1 MSENI
6 IMEEKKGF
14 KLRLSHK
21 ILGLVILI
29 FLLSSSGAIISGIL
43 SNKRLERD
51 ISKNVTDSFDN
62 VFNDVK
68 NLFKNFQNIA
78 EESVKKTSGLVA
90 LGEIKEIAQ
99 KSQGKFQGY
108 TQEMITKTGT
118 DVALSLK
125 ELEATMAEG
134 FNSSLSV
141 ASEAVGQ
148 TIEEATKSQ
157 DVLTQLA
164 YFRVEGLIQASLDGF
179 DKIEEVLVILGH
191 QLEEITGGL
200 NDQVDDNTIQMMTIL
215 GEAAASAPGFSSD
228 KAMEKIMPLQ
238 ESLKNNIKKGYGRA
252 YSTTQR
258 EIERVIGVIKEQMR
272 LMDLKIKTD
281 ADKEKIMTSQVLQAL
296 FEESIA
302 KVINIQSEAREK
314 IATVENTLSGKIDRL
329 NTEVPK
335 ELSAFGDEM
344 RKEIDTKTAETVKG
358 AAAVIEESRNALNQS
373 QESAAKRI
381 EEIKISSVEQV
392 KKGIVEVGKSSLIYL
407 FGSMIIIAI
416 VFVIVS
422 LIIVRTITKPSTLML
437 AMLKALAKGKGD
449 LTNRISI
456 KSSDE
461 IGDLANWFNVFLE
474 QMRNMISQIL
484 VNTEQVSN
492 AAQQFSA
499 NAEET
504 NASMVQISNGIQ
516 DISKGASVQLDKV
529 REVEKIFDELASRLK
544 LVATNAEVA
553 KDSSVKSAEHAAQGK
568 ESTAQLIDKINK
580 IVEAANLSSTAIQEL
595 KDSSKEIGD
604 IIVTITSFADQTNL
618 LSLNAAIEAAR
629 AGDAGRGFAVVA
641 EEVRK
646 LAEGSAHAANRIAQL
661 VQKIINEIDRA
672 VGLVVSEKE
681 QAEDGRKIVQ
691 VTSKVQESIL
701 TVANKAKDLMITIS
715 ESVPA
720 QIRATEKVMDV
731 VKQVAQVAEQNA
743 ASTQQFSASTEEMT
757 ASMEEMSAGAAE
769 LAKTSS
775 ELRELVGQFKVK

>member
-1 MSENI
+1 
-6 IMEEKKGF
+6 MEEKKGF

-21 ILGLVILI
+21 ILGLVILV
-29 FLLSSSGAIISGIL
+29 FMLSSSGAIISGIL

-90 LGEIKEIAQ
+90 LSEIKEIAQ
-99 KSQGKFQGY
+99 KSQGRFQGY
-108 TQEMITKTGT
+108 TQEMISKTGK
-118 DVALSLK
+118 DVSVSLK
-125 ELEATMAEG
+125 ELEVSMEEG
-134 FNSSLSV
+134 FNASLAV
-141 ASEAVGQ
+141 ASDAVGQ

-157 DVLTQLA
+157 EVLTQLA

-179 DKIEEVLVILGH
+179 GKIEEVLTMLGLK
-191 QLEEITGGL
+191 LEEMTGGL
-200 NDQVDDNTIQMMTIL
+200 NDQVDSNTIQMMTIL
-215 GEAAASAPGFSSD
+215 GEAAATAPGFSAD

-238 ESLKNNIKKGYGRA
+238 ESLKNNILKGYGQA
-252 YSTTQR
+252 YSATKKD
-258 EIERVIGVIKEQMR
+258 IVRVINVIKEQMR
-272 LMDLKIKTD
+272 LMDLKIKAD
-281 ADKEKIMTSQVLQAL
+281 ADKEKIMSSQILQAL
-296 FEESIA
+296 FEESIT

-314 IATVENTLSGKIDRL
+314 IATVEQTLSGKIDRL

-335 ELSAFGDEM
+335 ELAAFGEEM

-358 AAAVIEESRNALNQS
+358 AAAVIEESRDALNKS

-392 KKGIVEVGKSSLIYL
+392 KKGIIDVGKSSLIYL
-407 FGSMIIIAI
+407 FGSMIVIAV
-416 VFVIVS
+416 VFIIVS
-422 LIIVRTITKPSTLML
+422 LLIVRTITKPSTLML

-449 LTNRISI
+449 LTNRITI

-461 IGDLANWFNVFLE
+461 IGDLANWFNVFVE

-529 REVEKIFDELASRLK
+529 REVEKIFDELAGKLK
-544 LVATNAEVA
+544 LVATNAEIA

-568 ESTAQLIDKINK
+568 ESTMQLIDKINK
-580 IVEAANLSSTAIQEL
+580 IVDAANLSSTAIQEL

-691 VTSKVQESIL
+691 ITSKVQESIL

-715 ESVPA
+715 ESVPQ

>member
-1 MSENI
+1 
-6 IMEEKKGF
+6 MEEKKGF

-108 TQEMITKTGT
+108 TQEMITKTGS

-125 ELEATMAEG
+125 ELEVTMADG
-134 FNSSLSV
+134 FNSSLAV

-148 TIEEATKSQ
+148 TIEEATTSQ

-179 DKIEEVLVILGH
+179 GKIEEVLVILGH

-215 GEAAASAPGFSSD
+215 GEAASATPGFSSD
-228 KAMEKIMPLQ
+228 KAMEQIMPLQ
-238 ESLKNNIKKGYGRA
+238 ESLKNNIKKGYGQA

-258 EIERVIGVIKEQMR
+258 EIKRVIGVIKEQMR

-296 FEESIA
+296 FEDSIA

-314 IATVENTLSGKIDRL
+314 ISTVEKTLSGKIDRL

-335 ELSAFGDEM
+335 ELSAFGEEM
-344 RKEIDTKTAETVKG
+344 RKEIDTKAAETVKG
-358 AAAVIEESRNALNQS
+358 AAAVIEDSRNALNES

-407 FGSMIIIAI
+407 FGSMIIIAV

-422 LIIVRTITKPSTLML
+422 LVIVRTITKPSTLML
-437 AMLKALAKGKGD
+437 AMLKTLAKGKGD

-461 IGDLANWFNVFLE
+461 IGDLANWFNVFVE

-516 DISKGASVQLDKV
+516 DISKGASTQLDKV

-568 ESTAQLIDKINK
+568 ESTIQLIDKINK

-646 LAEGSAHAANRIAQL
+646 LAEGSAHAANRIQQL

-691 VTSKVQESIL
+691 ITSRVQESIL

-715 ESVPA
+715 ESVPQ